1 MPRCWIVLIE
11 TVRRSWYSSSFS
23 VCEGATTRDSPVW
36 IPIGSMFSMLQT
48 VMQLFSR
55 SRTTSYSI
63 SFQPRSDS
71 STRTWACFVSWAP
84 KMLVSAASSS
94 ASVSTMAL
102 PLPPRAKPMR
112 SISGSPI
119 FRAAS
124 RASARRWQTMLRAV
138 STPISASRALK
149 RPRSSVS
156 RMLLTGVPSTWM
168 PASRNH
174 SSRSRPQFSA
184 VCPPKESATPST
196 PSSSA
201 TCRTRR
207 GVTAFR

>member
-23 VCEGATTRDSPVW
+23 VCDGATTSDSPVW

-71 STRTWACFVSWAP
+71 STSTWACFVSWAP

-112 SISGSPI
+112 SIRGSPI
-119 FRAAS
+119 VRAAS
-124 RASARRWQTMLRAV
+124 RASSRRWQTMLRAV

-156 RMLLTGVPSTWM
+156 RMLFTGVPRTWI

-174 SSRSRPQFSA
+174 SSSSRPQLSA

-201 TCRTRR
+201 TCRTSR